1 MRLLFVGSILLLFS
15 CQKDTSVAYD
25 INGSYI
31 GQFSGSYLVLDT
43 VSGEYSKNSWIK
55 EDTII
60 IADYNFED
68 STFTLK
74 HDDDDLF
81 NCKYNSETKEIGY
94 KYYNIRNGIIRND
107 SITYSEYI
115 GNTNSSNFIGV
126 KNY

>member
-1 MRLLFVGSILLLFS
+1 MRLLFIGSILFLFS

-43 VSGEYSKNSWIK
+43 VSGEYSWNSWIK
-55 EDTII
+55 EDTITI
-60 IADYNFED
+60 TDYNFED

-74 HDDDDLF
+74 HDDDLF
-81 NCKYNSETKEIGY
+81 NCKYNSETKEIGD
-94 KYYNIRNGIIRND
+94 KYYNIMNGILRND

-115 GNTNSSNFIGV
+115 GNTSSSKFIGV